1 MTGLYEAEHNSNQV
15 DSKVYDGTFVCPSE
29 YVDIYVYI
37 AIRIHHVVQVWS
49 SMYLELVSHAQ

>member
-37 AIRIHHVVQVWS
+37 AIRIHHVVQV
-49 SMYLELVSHAQ
+49 